1 MFIAHLFL
9 VKYKFIFNIKKLMI
23 SLIEKAPYMLSSPFF
38 NSMHFAPNFSFPRVS
53 QERQHRKENH
63 DLNP

>member
-23 SLIEKAPYMLSSPFF
+23 SLIEKAPYMLSPPFF
-38 NSMHFAPNFSFPRVS
+38 
-53 QERQHRKENH
+53 
-63 DLNP
+63 